1 MKLKKIN
8 IQLEEALKTNGYE
21 VPTLLQK
28 KTFGT
33 IKSGIDTLL
42 IADSDQGKTLCLVIA
57 AIQRIGFV
65 DEETEEI
72 ATQALIVVKDKE
84 HVLEMVELFEK
95 LGSNLNI
102 RVYGVHERTDLDND
116 KNMLSL
122 GNDVLI
128 GTPERLNEM
137 FSGAGFDVNQLKF
150 YIIDGVD
157 ELLRNRLEPKL
168 FRLSD
173 SIGKTQRLYAGS
185 LYDERLEL
193 FIDKTMSEDVVI
205 FDLTEEEED

>member
-8 IQLEEALKTNGYE
+8 IQLEEALKANGYE
-21 VPTLLQK
+21 TPTLLQK

-33 IKSGIDTLL
+33 IKSGVDTLL
-42 IADSDQGKTLCLVIA
+42 IANSEQGKTLCLVIA
-57 AIQRIGFV
+57 AIQRIGYV
-65 DEETEEI
+65 EEEEEEI

-95 LGSNLNI
+95 LSSNLNI
-102 RVYGVHERTDLDND
+102 RVYGVHDRTDFDND

-128 GTPERLNEM
+128 GTPDRLNEM
-137 FSGAGFDVNQLKF
+137 LSGAGFDVNQLKF
-150 YIIDGVD
+150 YIIDEVD

-185 LYDERLEL
+185 VYDERLEL
-193 FIDKTMSEDVVI
+193 FMDKTMSEDVAI
-205 FDLTEEEED
+205 FDLTEEED

>member
-21 VPTLLQK
+21 IPTLLQK

>member
-21 VPTLLQK
+21 IPTLLQK

-57 AIQRIGFV
+57 TIQRIGFV